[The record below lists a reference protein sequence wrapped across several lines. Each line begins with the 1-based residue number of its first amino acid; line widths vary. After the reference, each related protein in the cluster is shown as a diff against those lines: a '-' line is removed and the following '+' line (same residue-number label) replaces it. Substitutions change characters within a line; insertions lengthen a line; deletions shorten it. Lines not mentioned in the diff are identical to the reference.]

1 MITENIQKYL
11 PDDLIP
17 KILSYKKI
25 HQIPYTL
32 DKYKFQIQKEKAI
45 VIQRFMKRVVL
56 RNIAYE
62 RLYYKA
68 SSELPSKIY
77 SLITKEILVHLLT
90 YYHKD
95 SCLRD
100 YTYTYPQYFVN
111 KCKDDYTK
119 KNYKKIYDDI
129 SSLNL
134 EYKSRYKR
142 RYEVYKWLSNP
153 GITKEHLLYAG
164 W

>member
-1 MITENIQKYL
+1 MIEESIQKYL
-11 PDDLIP
+11 PEDLIP
-17 KILSYKKI
+17 RIMSYKKI
-25 HQIPYTL
+25 HQIPYTF
-32 DKYKFQIQKEKAI
+32 DKYKSQIQAEKAT
-45 VIQRFMKRVVL
+45 VIQRFMKKVVL
-56 RNIAYE
+56 RNIAYQWF
-62 RLYYKA
+62 YHKA
-68 SSELPSKIY
+68 SSEIPSKINR
-77 SLITKEILVHLLT
+77 LITKEMLLYLLT

-111 KCKDDYTK
+111 KCTDDDTM
-119 KNYKKIYDDI
+119 KNNKKIYDDI

-134 EYKSRYKR
+134 VYQSRYKR

-153 GITKEHLLYAG
+153 RITKEHLLYAG